1 MKLSD
6 TSPHRETDISDR
18 ADLIRCLLAGTHQ
31 VQVIENQEFQQSGAK
46 NVQSV
51 ENGGETPGGRR
62 LAALAALAVSF
73 ALSVVSNLVVEQPR
87 IRLGKISAALM
98 VRSALADAARCPN

>member
-1 MKLSD
+1 LKIKSFNSRAQK
-6 TSPHRETDISDR
+6 TSKVSKMAGKR
-18 ADLIRCLLAGTHQ
+18 LAGD
-31 VQVIENQEFQQSGAK
+31 G
-46 NVQSV
+46 
-51 ENGGETPGGRR
+51 

>member
-1 MKLSD
+1 LKIKSFNSRAQK
-6 TSPHRETDISDR
+6 TSKVLKMAAKR
-18 ADLIRCLLAGTHQ
+18 LAGD
-31 VQVIENQEFQQSGAK
+31 G
-46 NVQSV
+46 
-51 ENGGETPGGRR
+51 